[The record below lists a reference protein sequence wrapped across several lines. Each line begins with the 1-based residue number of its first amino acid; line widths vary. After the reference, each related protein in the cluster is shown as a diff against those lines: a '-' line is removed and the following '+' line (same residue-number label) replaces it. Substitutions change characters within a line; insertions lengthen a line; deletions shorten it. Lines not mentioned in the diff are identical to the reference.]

1 MEKLITA
8 RSVNYLRQ
16 KMGSR
21 KLVIFGVGKTAAY
34 CKEIALELGMRVDC
48 HVVESDFLMDARKSG
63 DEVISYEQF
72 VTNYNQGSVD
82 VIVGLGYHQLNKTRE
97 RISKKIIDVGFDLA
111 TLISPKA
118 NVSKDST
125 VGTGCVIGP
134 FVDLQHG
141 SEIGD
146 GSFIWSGSVVG
157 HGSGV
162 GQYCWIASNV
172 TIGGDSA
179 IGDRSFLGLGSTVSN
194 DLLVGK
200 DVFAGAQSLVAE
212 NVDDRSAI
220 LPSRTEHLKNMSEK
234 ILAIWGNLN

>member
-1 MEKLITA
+1 
-8 RSVNYLRQ
+8 
-16 KMGSR
+16 MGSR
-21 KLVIFGVGKTAAY
+21 KFAIFGVGKTAAY
-34 CKEIALELGMRVDC
+34 CKEVALELGMQVEC
-48 HVVESDFLMDARKSG
+48 HVVESDFVVDAKTNC

-72 VTNYNQGSVD
+72 VTNYDGESVD

-97 RISKKIIDVGFDLA
+97 RISKKIIDDGFNLA

-125 VGTGCVIGP
+125 VGSGCVIGP

-157 HGSGV
+157 HGSSI
-162 GQYCWIASNV
+162 GQYCWLASNV
-172 TIGGDSA
+172 TIGGDSS

-194 DLLVGK
+194 DLLIGK
-200 DVFAGAQSLVAE
+200 DVFTGAQSLVAE
-212 NVDDRSAI
+212 NVDDRTAI

-234 ILAIWGNLN
+234 ILAIWANLN